1 MADNEFNDLTSDE
14 NLIQQEST
22 EDVTDKKCPN
32 CGATVVYN
40 PETLGMTCDFCGYHR
55 ELPRPEDGGSIQELD
70 FASAINRESCD
81 WGTKKKSVVCQN
93 CGGESIYDD
102 VDTASSCPFCGSTS
116 VMPVEGIE
124 GVMSP
129 GGVVPFAISKE
140 KAAELFKKWIKGK
153 IFCPSRAKKESSA
166 KYFDGIYLPYWTYD
180 TDTTSSYSARLG
192 YEYRDGDKVRVRWK
206 SCSGVYQEFIDD
218 QLVYASKKTANADIE
233 RVSKFEFKD
242 LREYSPELV
251 AGFAAQR
258 YSMGL
263 DEGWEKAKILID
275 KVLKDHLSKK
285 LRSKYNADRVDSI
298 RLATSFDKIT
308 YKYILA
314 PIWMSNFKYNDEVY
328 SFVVNGQTGKISG
341 KSPISPWRVA
351 IAVLIAIVIL
361 GIVFYF
367 EM

>member
-1 MADNEFNDLTSDE
+1 M
-14 NLIQQEST
+14 
-22 EDVTDKKCPN
+22 
-32 CGATVVYN
+32 
-40 PETLGMTCDFCGYHR
+40 
-55 ELPRPEDGGSIQELD
+55 
-70 FASAINRESCD
+70 
-81 WGTKKKSVVCQN
+81 
-93 CGGESIYDD
+93 
-102 VDTASSCPFCGSTS
+102 
-116 VMPVEGIE
+116 
-124 GVMSP
+124 
-129 GGVVPFAISKE
+129 
-140 KAAELFKKWIKGK
+140 
-153 IFCPSRAKKESSA
+153 
-166 KYFDGIYLPYWTYD
+166 
-180 TDTTSSYSARLG
+180 
-192 YEYRDGDKVRVRWK
+192 
-206 SCSGVYQEFIDD
+206 
-218 QLVYASKKTANADIE
+218 VYASKKTANADIE

-314 PIWMSNFKYNDEVY
+314 PIWMSNFKYNDKVY